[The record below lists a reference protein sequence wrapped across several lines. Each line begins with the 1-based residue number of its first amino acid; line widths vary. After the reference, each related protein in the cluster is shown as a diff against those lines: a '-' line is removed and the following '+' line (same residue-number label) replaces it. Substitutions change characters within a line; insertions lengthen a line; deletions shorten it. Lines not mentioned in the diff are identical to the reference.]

1 MVNVSALHTHP
12 LSRSGLGSS
21 KMFALAGMS
30 PDLSTC
36 LFAFDMKEKAV
47 RIYFLLQNKSKMKYG
62 FDCISM
68 QCNVLF
74 NLNFNDTFTFNY
86 LRDVIIKFKD

>member
-1 MVNVSALHTHP
+1 
-12 LSRSGLGSS
+12 
-21 KMFALAGMS
+21 
-30 PDLSTC
+30 
-36 LFAFDMKEKAV
+36 
-47 RIYFLLQNKSKMKYG
+47 MKYG